1 MLNVIVFHW
10 LVWFLYN
17 FFTQL
22 ALKTYSI
29 PIVIKSWK
37 KVINIGAWRLVVLFN
52 IILKCLFQTS
62 VKDYL
67 MLCSPPSPTHP
78 LESAPRINSRN
89 PWILTPDDNVLEFC
103 PLFCPLLCYYCLFV
117 SSFVLFFSLP
127 IHLHSHDHC
136 SASQD
141 GNTLSQILVVWV
153 SLVKCTVGCP
163 LSVRFFL
170 VAVVNSFISEMCVFV
185 GAVRNKK

>member
-1 MLNVIVFHW
+1 MFVSDFSKGLSYALLTPPPTPPPQCTRLN
-10 LVWFLYN
+10 
-17 FFTQL
+17 
-22 ALKTYSI
+22 
-29 PIVIKSWK
+29 PP
-37 KVINIGAWRLVVLFN
+37 
-52 IILKCLFQTS
+52 QTG
-62 VKDYL
+62 
-67 MLCSPPSPTHP
+67 
-78 LESAPRINSRN
+78 INSKN

-103 PLFCPLLCYYCLFV
+103 PLFGPILCYYCLFV
-117 SSFVLFFSLP
+117 SSFVWFSSLLDSTLRVTH
-127 IHLHSHDHC
+127 IHLHSRDHC

-170 VAVVNSFISEMCVFV
+170 VVVVNSFISEMCVFV